1 MEKDQEKNELVVLP
15 NKVGR
20 KPKSDYW
27 LTEEGLERVNQW
39 AEKGLSLKQISHNM
53 GIAYGTLFEWQR
65 EFPQLNDV
73 IKKGQMVVTE
83 EVENAMFMAATGYE
97 YEEETSEL
105 MDNGELKVVKKVKK
119 SQAPNVTAQIFWL
132 KNKNPQEWKDRVE
145 VKSEHEGKII
155 VELGEMDKWSK

>member
-1 MEKDQEKNELVVLP
+1 MTDKYEMVVQR

-27 LTEEGLERVNQW
+27 LTDEGLERVNHW
-39 AEKGLSLKQISHNM
+39 AENGLSLKQISQNM

-65 EFPQLNDV
+65 EFPQLHDT

-105 MDNGELKVVKKVKK
+105 DNDGNLIVVKKVKK

-145 VKSEHEGKII
+145 VKNEHEGKII